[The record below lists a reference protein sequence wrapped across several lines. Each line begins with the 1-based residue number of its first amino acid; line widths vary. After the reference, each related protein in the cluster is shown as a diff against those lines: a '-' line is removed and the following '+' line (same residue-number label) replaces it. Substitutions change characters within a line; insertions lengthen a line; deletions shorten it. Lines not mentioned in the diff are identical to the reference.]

1 MQRIER
7 RRFSMALLPAR
18 ASSLSFLLNHA
29 A

>member
-1 MQRIER
+1 MQRVER
-7 RRFSMALLPAR
+7 RRFSMVLLPAR